1 MDIDIL
7 KKLGF
12 SDKCVKA
19 YLTLLRLGPA
29 SVRDLAQASGLNRGS
44 AYDALQ
50 WLEERG
56 LVGFYKQE
64 TRQTFVA
71 EDPAKLKRLAKEK
84 RVELELAEKRLEP
97 MTLEL
102 QAIYNSGGQR
112 PVARYYEKKELNN
125 ILEDVLAVCEGDA
138 ESTYRIYSAEGVR
151 EYLYADFPSFS
162 DARIAKGV
170 KVKVIALGAGGELRG
185 FDERKWLPKVKD
197 TGTYIIIY
205 PGKTAYISLDARGEP
220 LGVVIENQG
229 VFETQK
235 SIFDELWNKL
245 SIKK

>member
-7 KKLGF
+7 KKLDF
-12 SDKCVKA
+12 SDKCIKT

-44 AYDALQ
+44 VYDALQ
-50 WLEERG
+50 WLEGKG

-71 EDPAKLKRLAKEK
+71 EDPAKLKRLALEK
-84 RVELELAEKRLEP
+84 RLELESTEKRLEP

-102 QAIYNSGGQR
+102 QAVYNSGGQR

-125 ILEDVLAVCEGDA
+125 ILEDILNVCQLDLEA
-138 ESTYRIYSAEGVR
+138 TYRIYSAEGVR
-151 EYLYADFPSFS
+151 EYLYRDFPSFS
-162 DARIAKGV
+162 DARIAKGI

-185 FDERKWLPKVKD
+185 FDERKWLSGVRE

-205 PGKTAYISLDARGEP
+205 PGKTAYISLDARSQP
-220 LGVVIENQG
+220 VGVVIENQG

-235 SIFDELWNKL
+235 NIFDELW
-245 SIKK
+245 KKI